1 MPAAHRLDWAL
12 CLGRGK
18 QEGQRMKTQAVVFPE
33 PKRVELWEMELPDP
47 GPDEVLVRT
56 VYSGVSQGTER
67 WALIARYDD
76 YGDDPSAA
84 YPCSPGYQ
92 AAGVVDAVGASVTD
106 LEPGDHVFAPGT
118 RFLDPGHHYRGPCNA
133 SHSGYLGAARSDV
146 TKVAPEVDLAAASL
160 YHMAGVSRHGV
171 RLTKVQPGELVVVIG
186 LGMIGQMSAQ
196 AARRAGARVV
206 ATDRNPLRV
215 EAAAK
220 HSADRVVDADAGN
233 LEEVVRE
240 EAPDGAD
247 VVIDT
252 TGNARIFG
260 RCLGLIRR
268 EGRIAMQG
276 YYPDP
281 ITIDFHPTHVVRPT
295 VTFPCGWDDE
305 CNGELANDMAAGR
318 IAIEPLISHRVPYR
332 DAGSAYALVLEHPE
346 RSLGMVL
353 AWDEERT

>member
-1 MPAAHRLDWAL
+1 
-12 CLGRGK
+12 
-18 QEGQRMKTQAVVFPE
+18 MKTQAVVFPE

-133 SHSGYLGAARSDV
+133 SHSGYLVAARSDV

-160 YHMAGVSRHGV
+160 YRMAGVSGHGV
-171 RLTKVQPGELVVVIG
+171 RLADVQPGELVVVIG

-196 AARRAGARVV
+196 AARRRGARVV
-206 ATDRNPLRV
+206 GTDLIESRLLIAERY
-215 EAAAK
+215 
-220 HSADRVVDADAGN
+220 SADRVADPAE
-233 LEEVVRE
+233 LEDVVRE
-240 EAPDGAD
+240 EAKDGTD

-252 TGNARIFG
+252 SGSSAMFA
-260 RCLGLIRR
+260 RCLVLIRR
-268 EGRIAMQG
+268 EGRICLQG

-281 ITIDFHPTHVVRPT
+281 IPIRFHETHLQRPT
-295 VTFPCGWDDE
+295 VTFPCGWDDDLNPSIAE
-305 CNGELANDMAAGR
+305 DLATGR
-318 IAIEPLISHRVPYR
+318 LAIEPLITHRIPYR
-332 DAGSAYALVLEHPE
+332 EAASAYELVIEHPE
-346 RSLGMVL
+346 QSLGMVL
-353 AWDEERT
+353 DWSGDRAGA